1 MGNNLAIRQKTAK
14 IGIVL
19 LSSDFHMLR
28 SRRVRIPQADGG
40 MSLSL
45 MAIFYADGFA
55 LCMVMAEAY

>member
-14 IGIVL
+14 MGLIL

-28 SRRVRIPQADGG
+28 SRRGRIPQAYDV

-45 MAIFYADGFA
+45 MAIFYAGGLA
-55 LCMVMAEAY
+55 SCTVMTEAY